1 MDDRQTQKLEEFNCL
16 CREMDGLYH
25 ELAVRAG
32 MSDSAFY
39 ILYAIVEMGDGCL
52 QKDISERYSFSKQ
65 TINSSIQ
72 NLRSKGYITL
82 EQGKGRDKH
91 IHFTDAGKQFAED
104 SVVPVMEME
113 NEVFQEMP
121 PQESQELLR
130 LMKKYIQ
137 IFQKKTEQN
146 SKTMSSEDF

>member
-1 MDDRQTQKLEEFNCL
+1 
-16 CREMDGLYH
+16 MDGLYH

-72 NLRSKGYITL
+72 NLKSKGYIIL
-82 EQGKGRDKH
+82 AQGKGRDKH
-91 IHFTDAGKQFAED
+91 IYFTDAGKQFAED
-104 SVVPVMEME
+104 NVVPVMEME
-113 NEVFQEMP
+113 NEVFQEMS

-137 IFQKKTEQN
+137 IFQKKTEEN